1 MKGVTTGVVLVISIT
16 TALFFPSQA
25 AAQGVAA
32 AIDSE
37 YPWQYSNAYVQAGG
51 SFTVRTDDSGPDG
64 KAGTWTVGYPGLPA
78 VGPNGYD
85 RATDSEIYV
94 GCKYDANLP
103 YGRLLGRV
111 GDDGPVFSIGAGGTF
126 QANASGPLN
135 LRINDQDHCL
145 VDNRGYIE
153 VWVS

>member
-1 MKGVTTGVVLVISIT
+1 MKGVTIGLVTAFSIA
-16 TALFFPSQA
+16 TALFFSGKA

-37 YPWQYSNAYVQAGG
+37 YPWQYSNAYVQAGQ

-64 KAGTWTVGYPGLPA
+64 KAGTWTVDSRLWPA

-85 RATDSEIYV
+85 PATDSKIYV
-94 GCKYDANLP
+94 GCKYDSSLP

-111 GDDGPVFSIGAGGTF
+111 GDDGPVLSIGAGGTF

-145 VDNRGYIE
+145 VDNHGYIE